1 MPAASSKS
9 DKMRKLQASGTSRIR
24 IESVNSKISEYFYYI
39 ATVAIIGIVISAL
52 GITNGYFHY
61 FNYKDYYSSEVKVF
75 SPFYYL
81 GYLGIFLI
89 IAFAPPPDYLLVPF
103 YGYLASLSYFNVY
116 LVFIVAVLAMMFL
129 TAIEYF
135 GGRFAGRPLL
145 LKVLLHVGITERDIS
160 VADDWIS
167 NHGIASIFIA
177 TFVPYFKN
185 VTSLAAGTLKM
196 NSLKFFITNAVGF
209 SLRFA
214 ILVYIGYEGIN
225 VFLPSFDVEF
235 RSILY
240 LIAIASSLILA
251 YAILVKALHNQD
263 KESSAIQG

>member
-1 MPAASSKS
+1 MVAANLKSSK
-9 DKMRKLQASGTSRIR
+9 MQKLPPGGNFQIK
-24 IESVNSKISEYFYYI
+24 IESINGKVAEYFYYI
-39 ATVAIIGIVISAL
+39 ETIAIIGIVISVL
-52 GITNGYFHY
+52 GITNGYLHY
-61 FNYKDYYSSEVKVF
+61 FNYKNYYSSEVKVF

-81 GYLGIFLI
+81 GYIGIFLI

-116 LVFIVAVLAMMFL
+116 LVFAVAVIAMMFL

-145 LKVLLHVGITERDIS
+145 LRALLHVGITERDIS

-167 NHGIASIFIA
+167 NHGIFSIFIA

-196 NSLKFFITNAVGF
+196 NSLKFFVTNAIGF

-225 VFLPSFDVEF
+225 VFLPSFDVKF
-235 RSILY
+235 MPLLY
-240 LIAIASSLILA
+240 LLAIGSALILI
-251 YAILVKALHNQD
+251 YATLVKAFARSTSR
-263 KESSAIQG
+263 SSSLQR